1 MNALN
6 TGDKPLLGLSLTHH
20 KHYIGKL
27 LKFRSYLKLH
37 STAEDVVYWLDCDEK
52 KLKEITIYFI
62 SMYYTEK
69 EKRLTSGNTKKVL
82 PNGLP
87 EDLENLIYSFIPKPM
102 NHQMYKPWK
111 VGYYYVIPK
120 TQREIGYWTGDLAS
134 GDRERDA
141 KTQPHRNEILHIQR
155 MTNHNMWFVWIGVD
169 GQCSTVQRQRIQGGI
184 VGNYPPYTTKD
195 VIDLSDTHNNP
206 DTPCI
211 EWAEKWV
218 H

>member
-1 MNALN
+1 
-6 TGDKPLLGLSLTHH
+6 
-20 KHYIGKL
+20 
-27 LKFRSYLKLH
+27 
-37 STAEDVVYWLDCDEK
+37 
-52 KLKEITIYFI
+52 
-62 SMYYTEK
+62 
-69 EKRLTSGNTKKVL
+69 
-82 PNGLP
+82 
-87 EDLENLIYSFIPKPM
+87 M

-120 TQREIGYWTGDLAS
+120 TQREIEYWTGDLAS